1 MKKNIEAIIFDMDG
15 VITDSEP
22 LQVEADRWVCSIHGI
37 SLEGVDLSQFKGKPN
52 RDTFAY
58 IVNTFTDGSLSVSDL
73 IDQKRKRYIE
83 ISRERL
89 TLIPGSEKFLSHVR
103 KKLSKIA
110 LTTSS
115 NRMIQQFTF
124 DKFNLHRY
132 FDVVTTGD
140 EVINGKPHPEPYL
153 LTLEKLRISPEG
165 VYVVEDSGNGVL
177 SAKAAGCRV
186 IGITTSFPRYV
197 LMERGADFVVDSFEE
212 MYSLL

>member
-1 MKKNIEAIIFDMDG
+1 MSGRVDAIIFDMDG

-22 LQVEADRWVCSIHGI
+22 LQVEADQWVCAINGI

-89 TLIPGSEKFLSHVR
+89 TLVPGSEKFLSHVR

-153 LTLEKLRISPEG
+153 LTLEKLHISPEG

-186 IGITTSFPRYV
+186 IGITTSFPRDV